1 MKISVSHNDIIIIE
15 KILTQ
20 DECNSLDGIGVV
32 WIVNAYKKY
41 IGLDISSYRLSE
53 IKDSPYHFTIFIR
66 TEDLVKLRDNKLG
79 EILESI

>member
-1 MKISVSHNDIIIIE
+1 MKISVSHNGIIIIE

-32 WIVNAYKKY
+32 WIANAYKKY
-41 IGLDISSYRLSE
+41 IGLDISSYRLSD

>member
-1 MKISVSHNDIIIIE
+1 MKISVSHNGINIIE

-20 DECNSLDGIGVV
+20 EECNSLDGIGAE
-32 WIVNAYKKY
+32 WILNAYKKY

-53 IKDSPYHFTIFIR
+53 LKDSPYHFTVFIR
-66 TEDLVKLRDNKLG
+66 TEDLVRLRDNKLG

>member
-1 MKISVSHNDIIIIE
+1 MKISVSHNGIIIIE

-41 IGLDISSYRLSE
+41 IGLDISSYRLSD
-53 IKDSPYHFTIFIR
+53 IKDSPYHFTISIR

>member
-32 WIVNAYKKY
+32 WIANAYKKY

>member
-53 IKDSPYHFTIFIR
+53 LKDSPYHFTVFIR

>member
-1 MKISVSHNDIIIIE
+1 MKISVSHNGIIIIE

-32 WIVNAYKKY
+32 WIVNAYRKY
-41 IGLDISSYRLSE
+41 IGLDISSYRLSD
-53 IKDSPYHFTIFIR
+53 IKDSSYHFTIFIR